1 MMAPN
6 RVSTLRGGIPMK
18 DIAKRTVVLVLLFL
32 LCIPPL
38 PAAPLPRAKP
48 EDVGMSSERLLRI
61 DQMIERRVAAGQI
74 TGAVAIVAR
83 KGKIVHLTAKGVMDL
98 ETKKPVTPA
107 TMFRVASMTK
117 PVTSVAIM
125 MMVEEGKVR
134 LNDPV
139 SRYIPEFANLKVAV
153 ETPAAPRGAGAA
165 NTEATPAPA
174 GGQAGAGGRGAGA
187 GGGRGGR
194 GGRGGGTPNFTTVN
208 PTRAVTIKDL
218 LTHTSGLGSGSMSNS
233 TISNA
238 AVSRKQGEKL
248 ADYIPRLGNTAL
260 EFQPGA
266 RWAYSAQA
274 GHDTLGRIVE
284 IASGM
289 PLNEFFQKRI
299 FDPLGMKDITF
310 WPNEAQWERVAS
322 VYREG
327 DNGLAK
333 NNNPNGMS
341 SNVYFMGSGG
351 LISTAEDYIPFGV
364 MLANGGTLNGKT
376 ILGKKTVE
384 MLRSVHIPDTLP
396 GRAAG
401 EGYGLGVRVVTNHA
415 RRNTMLSDGTFG
427 WSGVYGTHFFVDP
440 VEEVVGVILV
450 QTAIQE
456 INRDFEDLVAQAIID

>member
-1 MMAPN
+1 MKVVVKRA
-6 RVSTLRGGIPMK
+6 VTLLM
-18 DIAKRTVVLVLLFL
+18 LVLLVA
-32 LCIPPL
+32 PPL
-38 PAAPLPRAKP
+38 PAATLPKAKP
-48 EDVGMSSERLLRI
+48 EEVGMSSERLRRI
-61 DQMIERRVAAGQI
+61 DEMLDKRIAAGQM

-83 KGKIVHLTAKGVMDL
+83 KGKIVHVTAKGVMDL
-98 ETKKPVTPA
+98 ESKQPVTPA
-107 TMFRVASMTK
+107 TMFRIASMTK

-153 ETPAAPRGAGAA
+153 AAPAAPRGETA
-165 NTEATPAPA
+165 APA
-174 GGQAGAGGRGAGA
+174 AGQA
-187 GGGRGGR
+187 GRGGR
-194 GGRGGGTPNFTTVN
+194 GGRGGPPPVFTTVA

-218 LTHTSGLGSGSMSNS
+218 LTHTSGLGSGTMANS
-233 TISNA
+233 TISAA
-238 AVSRKQGEKL
+238 AVSRKEGEKL

-260 EFQPGA
+260 EFQPGS

-299 FDPLGMKDITF
+299 FDPLGMKDIAF
-310 WPNEAQWERVAS
+310 WPSEAQWARVAS
-322 VYREG
+322 VYTG
-327 DNGLAK
+327 GNNGLTK

-351 LISTAEDYIPFGV
+351 LISTAEDYLPFGV
-364 MLANGGTLNGKT
+364 MLANGGSLNGKH
-376 ILGKKTVE
+376 ILGRKTVE

-396 GRAAG
+396 GRSAG
-401 EGYGLGVRVVTNHA
+401 EAYGLGVRVVSDHA
-415 RRNTMLSDGTFG
+415 RRNTMLSNGTFG

-440 VEEVVGVILV
+440 VEQLVGVILV

-456 INRDFEDLVAQAIID
+456 VNRDFEDLVAQSIID